1 MSNNVSAIIN
11 QYREL
16 APLLPEIKDI
26 VTETIQSQ
34 ISKYNLYLTNVE
46 SRIKTEKSLRGKL
59 ELKGWKY
66 KSLSDITDILGV
78 RIITVYN
85 DELDAAAALVEK
97 TFHVDWENSVDKR
110 KLLESDRFGYISIH
124 YICTIPRSMYFDE
137 KHPEL
142 NELKFEIQIRTILQH
157 AWATIN
163 HDIGYKTNIEIP
175 MEYKRKIS
183 RLAGLLEIADDE
195 FSDFRKELS
204 LYRESIQH
212 LMQDGDLNN
221 ISFNI
226 DTYTS
231 YISLEPFAQLNE
243 SIAASIKAEIAPANL
258 LPYYPVF
265 AAMKVKTIA
274 DLEKIK
280 SDYSEDAK
288 RLALYRMGNLELDIM
303 SSTVAVNNLC
313 IVYIIKNGFGQKGI
327 KYLFDII
334 SGVNESNEQK
344 AAKIIKQA
352 EAINII

>member
-1 MSNNVSAIIN
+1 MSNNVSTIIK

-16 APLLPEIKDI
+16 APMLPTVKDV
-26 VTETIQSQ
+26 VTENIQSQ

-66 KSLSDITDILGV
+66 KSLFDITDILGL

-85 DELDAAAALVEK
+85 DELDAAAAMVEK
-97 TFHVDWENSVDKR
+97 TFDIDWDNSVDKR

-124 YICTIPRSMYFDE
+124 YICSIPKTLYFDE

-163 HDIGYKTNIEIP
+163 HDIGYKSNIEIP
-175 MEYKRKIS
+175 MEYKRRIS

-195 FSDFRKELS
+195 FSSFRKELAD
-204 LYRESIQH
+204 YRENIQY
-212 LMQDGDLNN
+212 LMKDGDLNN

-231 YISLEPFAQLNE
+231 YIDLNPFDQLNN
-243 SIAASIKAEIAPANL
+243 SIAASLKADIAPANL
-258 LPYYPVF
+258 LPYYPIF
-265 AAMKVKTIA
+265 AAMEIKTIA

-280 SDYSEDAK
+280 LDYSEDAK

-303 SSTVAVNNLC
+303 ASTVAVNNLC
-313 IVYIIKNGFGQKGI
+313 IVYAIKKGYGQLGI
-327 KYLFDII
+327 KYIFDTI
-334 SGVNESNEQK
+334 SGTSDSNEKK
-344 AAKIIKQA
+344 AAKIYEQA
-352 EAINII
+352 KAINII